1 VKPLLIVK
9 TGETLAPIAAQRGDF
24 EVWFIRGLDMPDVEM
39 RVVSVYQDEP
49 LPRPDDVSGVVVT
62 GSPAMVSDREP
73 WSERTAEWLIGALD
87 RETPILGVCYGHQ
100 LLAHAL
106 GGEVGPNPNGREI
119 GTIEVKLAG
128 AADPLLGDLPE
139 TIVAHASHVESVT
152 KLPASAERLGWND
165 LDPNHAF
172 RVGERAWGVQFHPE
186 FDADIVVR
194 YIEVRREVLRQ
205 EGLDADALQRDCSDS
220 PYGDAILRRFGEL
233 VREWAG

>member
-24 EVWFIRGLDMPDVEM
+24 EAWFIRGLDMPDVEM
-39 RVVSVYQDEP
+39 RVVSVYRDEP
-49 LPRPDDVSGVVVT
+49 LPGPGDVSGVVVT

-73 WSERTAEWLIGALD
+73 WSERTAEWLVGALD

-119 GTIEVKLAG
+119 GTIEVKLAR
-128 AADPLLGDLPE
+128 ADDPLLGDLPE
-139 TIVAHASHVESVT
+139 MIATHASHMESVT

-186 FDADIVVR
+186 FDADIVAR
-194 YIEVRREVLRQ
+194 YIEVRREILQQ
-205 EGLDADALQRDCSDS
+205 EGLDADALQRDCIDS
-220 PYGDAILRRFGEL
+220 PHGDAILRRFGEL
-233 VREWAG
+233 VRGWAG